1 MKRYI
6 VLAAAV
12 IGVAFLF
19 SDKAHAEEVYQDA
32 YADDSICINAN
43 GVEDDCTTLNTFN
56 THTVQ
61 QELRI
66 QNGFEI
72 SAISIYR
79 KTAGSGSTRL
89 VTVTAYLANGNN
101 KVATSSPTT
110 YQWDTG
116 TPNEVKLNFTP
127 YLVSGATPVTSVLIE
142 SSEAG
147 GGGNDTTIRYM
158 LTQNLYPPDYINP
171 GFYSA
176 GYAAGLANN
185 YFGSQSQL
193 SNLRDLAMKV
203 YVSAIPTSLQIT
215 YPENNSTVNDLPQT
229 ITGTCSDDFD
239 LFVYDGLTY
248 ASSTNAFGSN
258 IICPGS
264 EEWFWSFNPEQ
275 GFWSV
280 FASSTGQS
288 DGIIFYYL
296 AQSTQPSFPF
306 TTSTPTSTSIFAGA
320 DTPTINLNWSCE
332 IPYFSYNPCQVFGN
346 IVESAL
352 DGLYNSMTGFI
363 RSAAE
368 NTRPFSYVPQIMGRV
383 FSNALSPTTTI
394 DLMPPIPIPISVNGF
409 GTTTTSTIVFLPGV
423 ERSIWASIPADTKNR
438 IRNESSI
445 IIGAAALVYLAM
457 KARQL
462 V

>member
-19 SDKAHAEEVYQDA
+19 SERAQAEEVYQDA

-43 GVEDDCTTLNTFN
+43 GVEDNCTTLNTFN

-66 QNGFEI
+66 ENGLEI
-72 SAISIYR
+72 SAVSIYR
-79 KTAGSGSTRL
+79 KTAGSGSTRI
-89 VTVTAYLANGNN
+89 VTVTGYLANGNN
-101 KVATSSPTT
+101 KVATSSPVT
-110 YQWDTG
+110 YQWDVG

-127 YLVSGATPVTSVLIE
+127 YLVSPSTPVTSILIE

-147 GGGNDTTIRYM
+147 GGGGETTIRYM
-158 LTQNLYPPDYINP
+158 LTQNRYPPDYINP

-176 GYAAGLANN
+176 GYASGLANN

-193 SNLRDLAMKV
+193 SNLRDLAIKV
-203 YVSAIPTSLQIT
+203 YVSSIPTSLQIT
-215 YPENNSTVNDLPQT
+215 YPENNSTVSDLPQT

-239 LFVYDGLTY
+239 LFVYDGLSY
-248 ASSTNAFGSN
+248 ASSTNAFGSS
-258 IICPGS
+258 IVCPGS

-296 AQSTQPSFPF
+296 AQSTQP
-306 TTSTPTSTSIFAGA
+306 TGTSTPTST
-320 DTPTINLNWSCE
+320 TPFDGIPNATIDIDWTCE
-332 IPYFSYNPCQVFGN
+332 ISFFSWNPCQVLGN
-346 IVESAL
+346 IVEAAL
-352 DGLYNSMTGFI
+352 NAGFNTMGDLM
-363 RSAAE
+363 RSLAA
-368 NTRPFSYVPQIMGRV
+368 NTRPFSYVPILATSV
-383 FSNALSPTTTI
+383 VSNAVNPTSTI
-394 DLMPPIPIPISVNGF
+394 DLIPSIPLLTSVNGF
-409 GTTTTSTIVFLPGV
+409 ETASTSIIYLPGIQ
-423 ERSIWASIPADTKNR
+423 RPIWDTIPPSTKTQVR
-438 IRNESSI
+438 DVTTIL
-445 IIGAAALVYLAM
+445 IGAATLVYLIM